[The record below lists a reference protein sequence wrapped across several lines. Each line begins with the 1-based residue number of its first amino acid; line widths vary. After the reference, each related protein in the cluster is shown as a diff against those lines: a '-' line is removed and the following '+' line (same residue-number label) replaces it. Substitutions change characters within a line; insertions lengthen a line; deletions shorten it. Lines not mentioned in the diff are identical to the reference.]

1 MFSDAGKSWGIES
14 IDDWCFNG
22 QRTSVTFPKE
32 EACEVS
38 FNLQLTTLAIDKS
51 IDGMQT
57 L

>member
-1 MFSDAGKSWGIES
+1 MFSGASKSWGIES

-22 QRTSVTFPKE
+22 QRTSVTSPKE

-38 FNLQLTTLAIDKS
+38 FTLQLTTLAIDKS
-51 IDGMQT
+51 IDGMRI